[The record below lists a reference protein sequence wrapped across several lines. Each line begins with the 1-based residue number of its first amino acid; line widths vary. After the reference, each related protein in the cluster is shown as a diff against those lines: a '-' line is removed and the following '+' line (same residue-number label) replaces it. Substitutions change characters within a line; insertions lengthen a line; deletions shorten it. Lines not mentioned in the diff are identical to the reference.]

1 MMTTFTP
8 VIFLENISEE
18 NIRPVAESLD
28 YSLRQTLVV
37 WDFLV
42 GFFFPG
48 EFLMLLNP
56 WQHLSHINV
65 HIIHGAARGG
75 MWETS

>member
-42 GFFFPG
+42 GFFF
-48 EFLMLLNP
+48 FLGNF
-56 WQHLSHINV
+56 
-65 HIIHGAARGG
+65 
-75 MWETS
+75 

>member
-42 GFFFPG
+42 GFFFSWGIFDVAEP
-48 EFLMLLNP
+48 L
-56 WQHLSHINV
+56 
-65 HIIHGAARGG
+65 AALV
-75 MWETS
+75 TH